1 MGLPVRGVSRKKL
14 KKLIKFRS
22 SGDSVTEQFT
32 ERLLEFMIEMKK
44 ENVLIRSMQEKDREE
59 VLAMMQVFYASD
71 AVINKANDEILQKD
85 ISDCVGDCPYVD
97 GYVFEV
103 EGEIVGYGIAAT
115 GYSTEFGGVCIWL
128 EDLYM
133 KEQYRG
139 HGIGRKFFEAVEE
152 IYGEKAVRFRLEVE
166 KENEGAIALYEKMG
180 YHFSTYDEM
189 SKEI

>member
-1 MGLPVRGVSRKKL
+1 M
-14 KKLIKFRS
+14 
-22 SGDSVTEQFT
+22 D
-32 ERLLEFMIEMKK
+32 MIEIQK

-59 VLAMMQVFYASD
+59 VLNMMQVFYASD
-71 AVINKANDEILQKD
+71 AVINKANNEILQQD

-103 EGEIVGYGIAAT
+103 EGEIAGYGIAAT

-152 IYGEKAVRFRLEVE
+152 IYGKKAVRFRLEVE

>member
-22 SGDSVTEQFT
+22 SGDSFTEQFT

-103 EGEIVGYGIAAT
+103 EGEIAGYGIAAT